1 MVVDDDAGFE
11 AFAAAEIHRLVR
23 YATALSGDREL
34 GADLVQDV
42 LCKVVKRWPQM
53 QDVADPG
60 AYAHTMVTRQ
70 YLSWR
75 RMWASRNIG
84 VAAGEMPE
92 GPAGEDHA
100 EAIANRDA
108 ITHQLAQLPRRQRT
122 VLALRYYEQLT
133 DNEIADEL
141 GCSPVT
147 VRGYAS
153 RAMASLRLTAAASDL
168 ATTATKEIR

>member
-11 AFAAAEIHRLVR
+11 AFAAAEMHSLVR

-42 LCKVVKRWPQM
+42 LCRVFKRWPQM
-53 QDVADPG
+53 QNVADTG
-60 AYAHTMVTRQ
+60 AYAHTMVTRH

-75 RMWASRNIG
+75 RLWSSRNIG
-84 VAAGEMPE
+84 LAAGEMPE
-92 GPAGEDHA
+92 GSRGEDHA

-108 ITHQLAQLPRRQRT
+108 ITRQLAQLPRRQRT
-122 VLALRYYEQLT
+122 VLVLRYYEQLT
-133 DNEIADEL
+133 DNEIAEEL

-153 RAMASLRLTAAASDL
+153 RAMAGLRLTAASDL
-168 ATTATKEIR
+168 ATAAAKEIR